1 MRKMK
6 RNKKYEAL
14 GFVEAMLAI
23 MIVGVSSVV
32 LMQIA
37 VNTVQGIIQNE
48 KIDEMTQHAIEA
60 GEIVQELANR
70 DKLVEEDIF
79 PEPSEYGGFDNCF
92 VLDFVEGNFQF
103 RKDEEEHFIK
113 FELENREDYKDLK
126 EREEDE
132 DPSIDDEI
140 FRIICLQSPV
150 GRSEEDLSFVT
161 ANIIVGQRI
170 SDGSITKGNLVKD
183 YEYRTVIKLLGGN
196 TEYNV
201 NPPDPVCDD
210 GVCSPGEDQE
220 SCPEDCLGS
229 CGDDYCNP
237 VSETLETCPQDCSV
251 CGDGVCTREDVGG
264 DEDQGNCPVDCI
276 DDGFCYDFFCTNME
290 EGIERPCS
298 SNEDCLAYCTDDNY
312 CSNDEGKYCTDD
324 SDCVPD

>member
-1 MRKMK
+1 MKKIK

-23 MIVGVSSVV
+23 MIVGISSVV

-79 PEPSEYGGFDNCF
+79 PEPVEYGGFENCF
-92 VLDFVEGNFQF
+92 VLDFVEGEF
-103 RKDEEEHFIK
+103 RFKKDEGGNFVK
-113 FELENREDYKDLK
+113 FENNSETREEYKDLAILD
-126 EREEDE
+126 EEDE
-132 DPSIDDEI
+132 L

-150 GRSEEDLSFVT
+150 GSSEKDLSFVT

-170 SDGSITKGNLVKD
+170 SDGTITKGNLVKD

-196 TEYNV
+196 TGTEE
-201 NPPDPVCDD
+201 CGD
-210 GVCSPGEDQE
+210 GVCSPGEDPGSCPDDCDPVCGDGYCSHDE
-220 SCPEDCLGS
+220 DAGNCPEDC
-229 CGDDYCNP
+229 
-237 VSETLETCPQDCSV
+237 
-251 CGDGVCTREDVGG
+251 
-264 DEDQGNCPVDCI
+264 
-276 DDGFCYDFFCTNME
+276 
-290 EGIERPCS
+290 
-298 SNEDCLAYCTDDNY
+298 
-312 CSNDEGKYCTDD
+312 
-324 SDCVPD
+324 VPD